1 MGMIRHESKST
12 LIYVCNMTYKEAGHD
27 LKSMLSGIYDTREA
41 AHITE
46 WVLEDLTGLSRL
58 DRIMHE
64 GTLSE
69 DQEENYRLYFS
80 KLSDATPVQYVTG
93 YSWFMGERFRVNED
107 VLIPRPETEELV
119 QWVKESVKN
128 SGFRI
133 ADSALSEKESGM
145 HNAVSGITIIDI
157 GTGSGCI
164 PIMLKKLIPSA
175 DLHGVEI
182 SNAAIE
188 VARANASSHQADIH
202 LHLLDFLDES
212 QWIKLPMADIII
224 SNPPY
229 VPLTDKNSMS
239 RHVVDHE
246 PHLALFV
253 PDEDAL
259 LFYRT
264 IIQFAEK
271 KRKPGGMIF
280 FETHHELAG
289 KVMMLAGG
297 RSEVR
302 KDMSGKERMVKIMM

>member
-1 MGMIRHESKST
+1 
-12 LIYVCNMTYKEAGHD
+12 MTYKEAGQE
-27 LKSMLSGIYDTREA
+27 LKSMLSGIYDAREA
-41 AHITE
+41 AHISE
-46 WVLEDLTGLSRL
+46 WVMEDLTGLSRL

-69 DQEENYRLYFS
+69 DQEEKYRLYFS
-80 KLSDATPVQYVTG
+80 RLSDATPVQYVTG
-93 YSWFMGERFRVNED
+93 YAWFMGERFRVNED

-119 QWVKESVKN
+119 QWVKESMK
-128 SGFRI
+128 
-133 ADSALSEKESGM
+133 D
-145 HNAVSGITIIDI
+145 SGIVLIDI

-164 PIMLKKLIPSA
+164 PIMLKKSFPQANIYAVDVSHDAL
-175 DLHGVEI
+175 
-182 SNAAIE
+182 E
-188 VARANASSHQADIH
+188 VASANATHHHADVTFH
-202 LHLLDFLDES
+202 KLDFLDES
-212 QWIKLPMADIII
+212 QWASLPMVDIII

-229 VPLTDKNSMS
+229 VPLTDKQSMAKN
-239 RHVVDHE
+239 VVDHE

-253 PDEDAL
+253 PDEDPL

-271 KRKPGGMIF
+271 KLRTGGMIF

>member
-1 MGMIRHESKST
+1 MGMIRHRSKST
-12 LIYVCNMTYKEAGHD
+12 LIYVCSMTYKEAIQE
-27 LKSMLSGIYDTREA
+27 LKSMLSGIYDAREA
-41 AHITE
+41 AHISE
-46 WVLEDLTGLSRL
+46 WAMEDLTGLSRL

-69 DQEENYRLYFS
+69 DQEEKYRLYFS
-80 KLSDATPVQYVTG
+80 RLSDATPVQYVTG
-93 YSWFMGERFRVNED
+93 YAWFMGERFRVNED

-119 QWVKESVKN
+119 HWVKESIKD
-128 SGFRI
+128 SGLRI
-133 ADSALSEKESGM
+133 ADSELNENEFGMRKTESGI
-145 HNAVSGITIIDI
+145 VLIDI

-164 PIMLKKLIPSA
+164 PVMLKKSFPPANIHAVDVSHDALEVASA
-175 DLHGVEI
+175 
-182 SNAAIE
+182 NAA
-188 VARANASSHQADIH
+188 HHHADVKFH
-202 LHLLDFLDES
+202 KLDFLDES
-212 QWIKLPMADIII
+212 QWASLPMVDIII

-229 VPLTDKNSMS
+229 VPLTDKQSMAKN
-239 RHVVDHE
+239 VVDHE

-253 PDEDAL
+253 PDEDPL

-271 KRKPGGMIF
+271 KLRTGGMIF

-302 KDMSGKERMVKIMM
+302 KDLSGKERMVKIMM

>member
-1 MGMIRHESKST
+1 
-12 LIYVCNMTYKEAGHD
+12 MTYKEAGHD
-27 LKSMLSGIYDTREA
+27 LKSMLSGIYDAREA

-46 WVLEDLTGLSRL
+46 WVIEDLTGLSRL

-64 GTLSE
+64 GSLSE
-69 DQEENYRLYFS
+69 DQEEKYRLYFAR
-80 KLSDATPVQYVTG
+80 LSDATPVQYVTG
-93 YSWFMGERFRVNED
+93 YAWFMGERFRVNED

-119 QWVKESVKN
+119 QWVKE
-128 SGFRI
+128 
-133 ADSALSEKESGM
+133 
-145 HNAVSGITIIDI
+145 GIKGERREDRGERQEAKGERQDNVGVTLIDI

-164 PIMLKKLIPSA
+164 PIMLKKSFPEVKVHALDVSIDA
-175 DLHGVEI
+175 L
-182 SNAAIE
+182 E
-188 VARANASSHQADIH
+188 VARANASHHHADVIFH
-202 LHLLDFLDES
+202 KIDFLDES
-212 QWIKLPMADIII
+212 QWASLPMVDIII

-229 VPLTDKNSMS
+229 VPLTDKQSMS

-253 PDEDAL
+253 PDEDPL

-271 KRKPGGMIF
+271 KLKPGGMIF

-302 KDMSGKERMVKIMM
+302 KDISGKERMVKIMM

>member
-1 MGMIRHESKST
+1 
-12 LIYVCNMTYKEAGHD
+12 MTYKEAGQE
-27 LKSMLSGIYDTREA
+27 LKSMLSGIYDAREA
-41 AHITE
+41 AHISE
-46 WVLEDLTGLSRL
+46 WVMEDLTGLSRL

-69 DQEENYRLYFS
+69 DQEEKYRLYFS
-80 KLSDATPVQYVTG
+80 RLSDATPVQYVTG
-93 YSWFMGERFRVNED
+93 YAWFMGERFRVNED

-119 QWVKESVKN
+119 HWVKESMK
-128 SGFRI
+128 
-133 ADSALSEKESGM
+133 D
-145 HNAVSGITIIDI
+145 SGIVLIDI

-164 PIMLKKLIPSA
+164 PIMLKKSFPQANIYAVDVSHDAL
-175 DLHGVEI
+175 
-182 SNAAIE
+182 E
-188 VARANASSHQADIH
+188 VASANATHHHADVTFH
-202 LHLLDFLDES
+202 KLDFLDES
-212 QWIKLPMADIII
+212 QWASLPMVDIII

-229 VPLTDKNSMS
+229 VPLTDKQSMAKN
-239 RHVVDHE
+239 VVDHE

-253 PDEDAL
+253 PDEDPL

-271 KRKPGGMIF
+271 KLRTGGMIF

>member
-1 MGMIRHESKST
+1 
-12 LIYVCNMTYKEAGHD
+12 MTYKEAGQE
-27 LKSMLSGIYDTREA
+27 LKSMLSGIYDAREA
-41 AHITE
+41 AHISE
-46 WVLEDLTGLSRL
+46 WVMEDLTGLSRL

-69 DQEENYRLYFS
+69 DQEEIYRLYFS
-80 KLSDATPVQYVTG
+80 RLSDATPVQYVTG
-93 YSWFMGERFRVNED
+93 YAWFMGERFRVNED

-119 QWVKESVKN
+119 HWVKESMK
-128 SGFRI
+128 
-133 ADSALSEKESGM
+133 D
-145 HNAVSGITIIDI
+145 SGIVLIDI

-164 PIMLKKLIPSA
+164 PIMLKKSFPQANIYAVDVSHDAL
-175 DLHGVEI
+175 
-182 SNAAIE
+182 E
-188 VARANASSHQADIH
+188 VASANATHHHADVTFH
-202 LHLLDFLDES
+202 KLDFLDES
-212 QWIKLPMADIII
+212 QWASLPMVDIII

-229 VPLTDKNSMS
+229 VPLTDKQSMAKN
-239 RHVVDHE
+239 VVDHE

-253 PDEDAL
+253 PDEDPL

-271 KRKPGGMIF
+271 KLRTGGMIF

>member
-1 MGMIRHESKST
+1 
-12 LIYVCNMTYKEAGHD
+12 
-27 LKSMLSGIYDTREA
+27 
-41 AHITE
+41 
-46 WVLEDLTGLSRL
+46 
-58 DRIMHE
+58 MHE

-69 DQEENYRLYFS
+69 EQEEKYRLYFS
-80 KLSDATPVQYVTG
+80 RLSDATPVQYVTG
-93 YSWFMGERFRVNED
+93 YAWFMGERFRVNED

-119 QWVKESVKN
+119 HWVKEAVRD

-133 ADSALSEKESGM
+133 PNSELGNESGIR
-145 HNAVSGITIIDI
+145 NSESGIVLIDI

-164 PIMLKKLIPSA
+164 PIMLKKSFPHAHVHAIDVSLDA
-175 DLHGVEI
+175 LEVAK
-182 SNAAIE
+182 SNAA
-188 VARANASSHQADIH
+188 HHHADVIFH
-202 LHLLDFLDES
+202 RLDFLDES
-212 QWIKLPMADIII
+212 QWASLPMVDIII

-229 VPLTDKNSMS
+229 VPLIDKQTMAKN
-239 RHVVDHE
+239 VVDHE

-253 PDEDAL
+253 PDEDPL

-271 KRKPGGMIF
+271 KLRTGGMIF

-302 KDMSGKERMVKIMM
+302 KDMSGKERMVKILM

>member
-1 MGMIRHESKST
+1 
-12 LIYVCNMTYKEAGHD
+12 MTYKEAGQE
-27 LKSMLSGIYDTREA
+27 LKSMLSGIYDAREA
-41 AHITE
+41 AHISE
-46 WVLEDLTGLSRL
+46 WVMEDLTGLSRL

-69 DQEENYRLYFS
+69 DQEEKYRLYFS
-80 KLSDATPVQYVTG
+80 RLSDATPVQYVTG
-93 YSWFMGERFRVNED
+93 YAWFMGERFRVNED

-119 QWVKESVKN
+119 HWVKESIK
-128 SGFRI
+128 
-133 ADSALSEKESGM
+133 D
-145 HNAVSGITIIDI
+145 SGIVLIDI

-164 PIMLKKLIPSA
+164 PIMLKKSFPQANIYAVDVSHDAL
-175 DLHGVEI
+175 
-182 SNAAIE
+182 E
-188 VARANASSHQADIH
+188 VASANATHHHADVTFH
-202 LHLLDFLDES
+202 KLDFLDES
-212 QWIKLPMADIII
+212 QWASLPMVDIII

-229 VPLTDKNSMS
+229 VPLTDKQSMAKN
-239 RHVVDHE
+239 VVDHE

-253 PDEDAL
+253 PDEDPL

-271 KRKPGGMIF
+271 KLRTGGMIF

>member
-12 LIYVCNMTYKEAGHD
+12 LIYVCSMTYKEAGQE
-27 LKSMLSGIYDTREA
+27 LKSMLSGIYDAREA
-41 AHITE
+41 AHISE
-46 WVLEDLTGLSRL
+46 WVMEDLTGLSRL

-69 DQEENYRLYFS
+69 DQEEKYRLYFS
-80 KLSDATPVQYVTG
+80 RLSDATPVQYVTG
-93 YSWFMGERFRVNED
+93 YAWFMGERFRVNED

-119 QWVKESVKN
+119 HWVKESMK
-128 SGFRI
+128 
-133 ADSALSEKESGM
+133 D
-145 HNAVSGITIIDI
+145 SGIVLIDI

-164 PIMLKKLIPSA
+164 PIMLKKSFPQANIYAVDVSHDAL
-175 DLHGVEI
+175 
-182 SNAAIE
+182 E
-188 VARANASSHQADIH
+188 VASANATHHHADVTFH
-202 LHLLDFLDES
+202 KLDFLDES
-212 QWIKLPMADIII
+212 QWASLPMVDIII

-229 VPLTDKNSMS
+229 VPLTDKQSMAKN
-239 RHVVDHE
+239 VVDHE

-253 PDEDAL
+253 PDEDPL

-271 KRKPGGMIF
+271 KLRTGGMIF

>member
-1 MGMIRHESKST
+1 
-12 LIYVCNMTYKEAGHD
+12 MTYKEAGHD
-27 LKSMLSGIYDTREA
+27 LKSMLSGIYDAREA

-46 WVLEDLTGLSRL
+46 WVMEDLTGLSRL

-64 GTLSE
+64 GSLNE
-69 DQEENYRLYFS
+69 DQEEKYRLYFAR
-80 KLSDATPVQYVTG
+80 LSDATPVQYVTG
-93 YSWFMGERFRVNED
+93 YAWFMGERFRVNED

-119 QWVKESVKN
+119 HWVKEAIRDSE
-128 SGFRI
+128 FRI
-133 ADSALSEKESGM
+133 PESGI
-145 HNAVSGITIIDI
+145 VLIDI

-164 PIMLKKLIPSA
+164 PIMLKKSFPQAHVHAVDVSHDAL
-175 DLHGVEI
+175 
-182 SNAAIE
+182 E
-188 VARANASSHQADIH
+188 VAKANASHHHADVI
-202 LHLLDFLDES
+202 LHKLDFLDES
-212 QWIKLPMADIII
+212 QWASLPMVDIII

-229 VPLTDKNSMS
+229 VPLTDKQGMAKN
-239 RHVVDHE
+239 VVDHE

-253 PDEDAL
+253 PDEDPL

-271 KRKPGGMIF
+271 KLRTGGMIF